1 MVPEEATG
9 AFVPAWD
16 RARYH
21 LEGVGSL
28 YVHVPFCRSKCAYCD
43 FASGATRADDP
54 LPAAYARAIA
64 RQLREVEE
72 TGLLDPCRTGYLGG
86 GTPSLLGAAL
96 PPLVRAV
103 APHAPTEL
111 SFEAN
116 PDSLSPD
123 LLERVREAGA
133 TRVSIGVQSTSAS
146 ELVALGRI
154 HGPERALEALREAVA
169 SGLRVS
175 CDLMCAIPRQTG
187 ASWERSLRYVLA
199 SGVSHVSVYP
209 LAIEEGTAFW
219 RRYGEEEPEFN
230 ASDVQAD
237 RMEAAEATLT
247 RSGLRRYEVASY
259 AVPGQECLHNVS
271 YWTGAPYL
279 GFGTSAASML
289 TREGYLALRGVAP
302 QLPAPGDD
310 VARARVT
317 VMSTARQIVA
327 DPALGSLRLSV
338 EFLDLR
344 QAVAEDLMLSAR
356 LAAGIPGGLLGLA
369 REAAPASQVDA
380 VVSRACDE
388 GLATLEGGRLVPTHS
403 GWLMGNE
410 LYGELWGL
418 AEGTIDT
425 RTC

>member
-1 MVPEEATG
+1 MPDEATG
-9 AFVPAWD
+9 AFAPAWD

-21 LEGVGSL
+21 LRGVSSL

-43 FASGATRADDP
+43 FASSATRADDP

-64 RQLREVEE
+64 RQVREVGE
-72 TGLLDPCRTGYLGG
+72 TGLLNPCGTGYLGG

-103 APHAPTEL
+103 APHALAEL
-111 SFEAN
+111 TFEAN

-123 LLERVREAGA
+123 LLGRVREAGV
-133 TRVSIGVQSTSAS
+133 TRVSVGVQSTSAP
-146 ELVALGRI
+146 ELAALGRI
-154 HGPERALEALREAVA
+154 HGPERALGALREAVA
-169 SGLRVS
+169 AGLRVS
-175 CDLMCAIPRQTG
+175 CDLMCATPRQSPE
-187 ASWERSLRYVLA
+187 SWEGSLRDVL
-199 SGVSHVSVYP
+199 SCGVSHVSVYP
-209 LAIEEGTAFW
+209 LSIEEGTAFW
-219 RRYGEEEPEFN
+219 RRYGDAAPKFN
-230 ASDVQAD
+230 APDVQAD
-237 RMEAAEATLT
+237 RMEAAEAALT

-259 AVPGQECLHNVS
+259 AAPGQECLHNVS

-279 GFGTSAASML
+279 GLGTGAAGML
-289 TREGYLALRGVAP
+289 SREGYLALGRVAP

-317 VMSTARQIVA
+317 VLSTARQIVA
-327 DPALGSLRLSV
+327 DPSLASLRLSV

-356 LAAGIPGGLLGLA
+356 LASGIPEGLLGLA
-369 REAAPASQVDA
+369 REVAPAPQVDA
-380 VVSRACDE
+380 AVSRVCEE
-388 GLATLEGGRLVPTHS
+388 GLASLEGGRLVPTHR

>member
-1 MVPEEATG
+1 MSDEATR
-9 AFVPAWD
+9 AFAPAWD

-21 LEGVGSL
+21 LEGVSSL

-43 FASGATRADDP
+43 FSSSATKVDDP

-64 RQLREVEE
+64 RQVREVEE

-86 GTPSLLGAAL
+86 GTPSLLGTAL
-96 PPLVRAV
+96 PPLVRSV
-103 APHAPTEL
+103 APHASAEL

-123 LLERVREAGA
+123 LLECAREAGA
-133 TRVSIGVQSTSAS
+133 TRVSVGVQSTSAP
-146 ELVALGRI
+146 ELAALGRI

-175 CDLMCAIPRQTG
+175 CDLMCATPRQTF
-187 ASWERSLRYVLA
+187 ASWERSLRDVLT

-230 ASDVQAD
+230 APDVQAD
-237 RMEAAEATLT
+237 RMEAAEAVLT
-247 RSGLRRYEVASY
+247 RSGLSRYEVASY
-259 AVPGQECLHNVS
+259 AAPGRECLHNVS

-279 GFGTSAASML
+279 GLGTSAASML

-302 QLPAPGDD
+302 QLPTPGDN

-317 VMSTARQIVA
+317 VMSTARQIAA
-327 DPALGSLRLSV
+327 DPSLASMRLSV
-338 EFLDLR
+338 ELLDLR
-344 QAVAEDLMLSAR
+344 QAVAEDLMLAAR
-356 LAAGIPGGLLGLA
+356 LASGIPGGLLGLA
-369 REAAPASQVDA
+369 REVAPAPQVDA
-380 VVSRACDE
+380 AVRRVCDE
-388 GLATLEGGRLVPTHS
+388 GLASLEGGSLVPTHR

-410 LYGELWGL
+410 LYGELWAL